1 MTLNIFEAINNSIS
15 DFVENQ
21 ENKALKRGTGSYS
34 IPFRGSIF
42 GEIETAK
49 VLSKLNAESVDVIW
63 LGSILMF
70 LNLSTLFCLL
80 PPLPTTRVLCNKP

>member
-49 VLSKLNAESVDVIW
+49 VLSKLNA
-63 LGSILMF
+63 
-70 LNLSTLFCLL
+70 
-80 PPLPTTRVLCNKP
+80 